1 MSCDFKL
8 TLLCRI
14 RFGELP
20 EPLLYPAYP
29 IEYCITQ
36 LLGRAAN
43 PQLDIVF
50 QLQTWLVTMGL
61 VVQQGYTYSL
71 NVPTLQHGALRI
83 ILFPSPGQRAQSR
96 TQSPQM
102 SRCQCNRAVSAT
114 GLHETRQHSGPL
126 PQVSPAVLAPGQR
139 ARPCPRGNRRAH
151 VFQHDH

>member
-71 NVPTLQHGALRI
+71 NLPTLQHGALRI
-83 ILFPSPGQRAQSR
+83 VLFSLAWPTGPVAYTIS
-96 TQSPQM
+96 TDEQM
-102 SRCQCNRAVSAT
+102 SVQPGCQCNRA
-114 GLHETRQHSGPL
+114 
-126 PQVSPAVLAPGQR
+126 
-139 ARPCPRGNRRAH
+139 ARNTPT
-151 VFQHDH
+151 